1 MTEEIVWELFLQCG
15 PILNVHF
22 PRDKITNE
30 HGSYGFVEFKNE
42 EDADYSIKIMHMVK
56 LYGKSIK
63 VNKASQDKR
72 TQEVGANIFVGNLG
86 DNVDEKMLRDVFSAF
101 GIVISTKMMR
111 DVETGSS
118 KKFGFVSYDN
128 FDSSDLAVARMHGQY
143 LDGRAIDVSYAYKK
157 DTKGEKHGSMAERV
171 IAQNRPTQL
180 LAAAQ
185 NFNGAPPAK
194 F

>member
-1 MTEEIVWELFLQCG
+1 M
-15 PILNVHF
+15 HF

-30 HGSYGFVEFKNE
+30 HGGYGFVEFKSE

-128 FDSSDLAVARMHGQY
+128 FDSSDLAIARMHGQY
-143 LDGRAIDVSYAYKK
+143 LDGRAIEVSYAYKK
-157 DTKGEKHGSMAERV
+157 DSKGERHGSMAERV
-171 IAQNRPTQL
+171 IA
-180 LAAAQ
+180 
-185 NFNGAPPAK
+185 
-194 F
+194 